1 MSKDKN
7 YILNNENWSILV
19 WAITWIAVMKCWY
32 CWKLF
37 FTKNWL
43 AYDKCLLN
51 ETEYFYFSFYVTI
64 NFSNQYC
71 TCSLLNLAQ
80 SYQVIQCS
88 HFYLQDL
95 QPGIG
100 GLLFFFGFFVFYY
113 FCLVLSFVFFFV
125 FLFYVTN
132 YNQKPTE
139 LSDGESELVRLSD
152 NSAMALIFKQ
162 IFPSLKIV
170 ELNSQPTQSS
180 IRNDTVRKK

>member
-1 MSKDKN
+1 M
-7 YILNNENWSILV
+7 
-19 WAITWIAVMKCWY
+19 
-32 CWKLF
+32 
-37 FTKNWL
+37 
-43 AYDKCLLN
+43 N
-51 ETEYFYFSFYVTI
+51 ETEYCYFSFYVTI

-100 GLLFFFGFFVFYY
+100 GLLFVFCFIIFVWFYLLY
-113 FCLVLSFVFFFV
+113 FFFV

-139 LSDGESELVRLSD
+139 LSDREPELVRPSD
-152 NSAMALIFKQ
+152 NSAMALIFKHKANLSVIEDWGAQ
-162 IFPSLKIV
+162 NSTKAIF
-170 ELNSQPTQSS
+170 NQ
-180 IRNDTVRKK
+180 N